1 MYTGS
6 KSLETSPLRASVILE
21 LWRWSMDDGRGGP
34 VGQGP
39 ASVSD
44 HLRGS
49 HGSSNPAPASPA
61 VPISAHSQ
69 QPRPRHGDTYWSA
82 LREEFLAFLTGSR
95 FAHKLFAIRQVSTQ
109 ILAPENLRKTP
120 TFSDFS
126 AFLPGS
132 AKYIENDVTYSKQTT
147 GEFLPGATTT
157 RFRLAAQL
165 TNRYSNSVFRALRKP
180 LIALIQ
186 GGKL

>member
-1 MYTGS
+1 MEHGRRTGW
-6 KSLETSPLRASVILE
+6 T
-21 LWRWSMDDGRGGP
+21 GR
-34 VGQGP
+34 
-39 ASVSD
+39 
-44 HLRGS
+44 
-49 HGSSNPAPASPA
+49 
-61 VPISAHSQ
+61 
-69 QPRPRHGDTYWSA
+69 PRPRIRVRSLQGFARLLQPGARLTNSSNFGLLSATPASSWRHILERTSRGIPGISNRFWAKNRTY
-82 LREEFLAFLTGSR
+82 RKQTIKPPLTGSR
-95 FAHKLFAIRQVSTQ
+95 FAHKLFEIRQASTQ

-157 RFRLAAQL
+157 RFRLAAQV

>member
-1 MYTGS
+1 MEHGRRTEWIGRPRPRIRVR
-6 KSLETSPLRASVILE
+6 SPHGFARLLQPGARLT
-21 LWRWSMDDGRGGP
+21 
-34 VGQGP
+34 
-39 ASVSD
+39 
-44 HLRGS
+44 
-49 HGSSNPAPASPA
+49 GSSNFDLSPAAPASSWGHILERTSRG
-61 VPISAHSQ
+61 ISGISN
-69 QPRPRHGDTYWSA
+69 RFWTKNRTY
-82 LREEFLAFLTGSR
+82 RKQMIKPPLTGSR
-95 FAHKLFAIRQVSTQ
+95 FAHKLFEIRQASTQ